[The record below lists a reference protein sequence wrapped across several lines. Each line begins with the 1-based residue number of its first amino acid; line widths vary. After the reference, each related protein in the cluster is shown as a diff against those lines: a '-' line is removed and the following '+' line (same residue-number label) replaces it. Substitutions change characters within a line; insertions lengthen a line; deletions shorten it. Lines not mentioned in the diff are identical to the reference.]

1 MLSPR
6 RMMKW
11 IRKLLHFK
19 SHSNSHLFV
28 VWLSYCRAF
37 HPPDPISMVKKKKR
51 KNMRN
56 NWSKAEKRMSLAY
69 SHANRIGIASMPTLA
84 IFTDAIS
91 YIF

>member
-1 MLSPR
+1 
-6 RMMKW
+6 
-11 IRKLLHFK
+11 
-19 SHSNSHLFV
+19 
-28 VWLSYCRAF
+28 
-37 HPPDPISMVKKKKR
+37 
-51 KNMRN
+51 MRN